1 MDFLNKYLDNL
12 RDLFASMTPGA
23 RLTTGALLAVVVV
36 SIGFLFKQSTSRGDA
51 FLYGGKALSLQEVM
65 DIQGAFAQAN
75 LSDYEVEGNMIRVPR
90 SKQAA
95 YLAAIAD
102 AGATPRNA
110 NSFLDEAVNNSSPFD
125 NSFKQRH
132 QVKAANERRLS
143 HVISMMDWV
152 QYASVMYD
160 EREVRGIR
168 HKTLYSATVNVK
180 PKSGELLDSKRV
192 RNLQRTV
199 AGNFAGMTPDQVV
212 VNNLNGDDVFTNSEV
227 SPEDYETPYLRE
239 QARHE
244 KRIQANVLTMLR
256 HIPGVKVQVSVELD
270 KMLSQTSSATRS
282 EGPSVSLSEESRT
295 ETSRSNNTDGGARPG
310 AVAQGPVR
318 RGQNDVA
325 PERKNSSE
333 TSVTTEKI
341 NSLPLVDQVVT
352 ETSGLVPKAMWA
364 SIEVPMDYVIGVWRQ
379 QQIATDGKA
388 PELQNPEQIK
398 LVKDEIITKIQ
409 NTVEPLMTDLAAG
422 KDDFS
427 QVKVVVVDTLPM
439 EAVEEPSMAEHA
451 LFFASQYGNTLAMI
465 GLAGFSLIM
474 LRSMVRSGSGKDAPA
489 SASLR
494 LETGAASG
502 ASDGADDG
510 LDEQGR
516 PKLRLK
522 KPDTVKDD
530 LADMVREDPD
540 AAAAILSNWI
550 SNAS

>member
-1 MDFLNKYLDNL
+1 MDFLNKYLDQL

-23 RLTTGALLAVVVV
+23 RVTTGALLAVVLV
-36 SIGFLFKQSTSRGDA
+36 SLGFLFKQSTSPGDA
-51 FLYGGKALSLQEVM
+51 YLYGGKALSLQEVM

-75 LSDYEVEGNMIRVPR
+75 LSDYQVEGNLIRVPR
-90 SKQAA
+90 AKQAA

-102 AGATPRNA
+102 AGATPKNA
-110 NSFLDEAVNNSSPFD
+110 NSFLDDAVRNSSPFD
-125 NSFKQRH
+125 NSFKQRQ

-143 HVISMMDWV
+143 HVISLMDWV
-152 QYASVMYD
+152 QYANVMYD
-160 EREVRGIR
+160 EKEIRGIR
-168 HKTLYSATVNVK
+168 HKTLSSATVNVK
-180 PKSGELLDSKRV
+180 PRSGELMDNRRV
-192 RNLQRTV
+192 RNLQKLV
-199 AGNFAGMTPDQVV
+199 AGSFATMTPEQVV
-212 VNNLNGDDVFTNSEV
+212 VNNLNGDDVFNHGEI

-244 KRIQANVLTMLR
+244 KRIQANVLAMLR

-270 KMLSQTSSATRS
+270 TMLSQSSSATRS
-282 EGPSVSLSEESRT
+282 EGPAVTISEESRT
-295 ETSRSNNTDGGARPG
+295 ETTKSSNTDGGGRPG

-325 PERKNSSE
+325 PERKNSAES
-333 TSVTTEKI
+333 SVTTEKI
-341 NSLPLVDQVVT
+341 QNLPIIDHVVT

-379 QQIATDGKA
+379 QKIATEGKA
-388 PELQNPEQIK
+388 PELQNPEEIK
-398 LVKDEIITKIQ
+398 LVKDELTTKIQ
-409 NTVEPLMTDLAAG
+409 TTIEPLMTELAAG

-427 QVKVVVVDTLPM
+427 QVKVVMVDTLP
-439 EAVEEPSMAEHA
+439 VEPIEQPSLADNA
-451 LFFASQYGNTLAMI
+451 LFWASQYGNTLAMV

-474 LRSMVRSGSGKDAPA
+474 LRSMVRSGGGKELAA
-489 SASLR
+489 SAALR
-494 LETGAASG
+494 LDTGAAGG
-502 ASDGADDG
+502 ADGAPDG
-510 LDEQGR
+510 LDEEGR

-530 LADMVREDPD
+530 LAEMVREDPD